1 MPKNI
6 ESTQNPEDE
15 FYNELRFS
23 EQREDKMRG
32 TADAVLEGLQR
43 AGKIQRRE
51 LNKDR
56 TDKQQQEK
64 ARKLTTEH
72 AILSDAVVEC
82 GGSNIPA
89 MQAFDAL
96 QKVID
101 HLEELPK
108 KNLTERDKRMLEA
121 AQNVQQRLLR
131 EAEK

>member
-1 MPKNI
+1 M
-6 ESTQNPEDE
+6 
-15 FYNELRFS
+15 
-23 EQREDKMRG
+23 
-32 TADAVLEGLQR
+32 
-43 AGKIQRRE
+43 
-51 LNKDR
+51 NKDR

-121 AQNVQQRLLR
+121 VQNVQQRLLR